1 MTDRHTDDDR
11 FDDELMTM
19 AASLKQDVQPER
31 DLWPDIAAGIKQPD
45 ANGFR
50 WRTMFAQAAA
60 VVLLIGGSSGLTW
73 LAVKD
78 DGTSVSPVS
87 ASNVAPLSAVPASFG
102 DRYSLGPDF
111 IDARRDLE
119 GRLQQE
125 LERLSPETRAD
136 VEASLQTLRGAIADI
151 NAALSEQ
158 PNNPLLQKLLLSS
171 YQEELAVMQQIN
183 GIATTVMRRND
194 I

>member
-50 WRTMFAQAAA
+50 WRTMLAQAAA

-136 VEASLQTLRGAIADI
+136 VEASLQTLRGAIVDI
-151 NAALSEQ
+151 NAALSEE

>member
-50 WRTMFAQAAA
+50 WRTMLAQAAA

>member
-1 MTDRHTDDDR
+1 MTDRQTDDDR
-11 FDDELMTM
+11 FDEELMTM

-31 DLWPDIAAGIKQPD
+31 DLWPDIAAGMQQPD
-45 ANGFR
+45 ASGFR
-50 WRTMFAQAAA
+50 WRTMLAQAAA

-87 ASNVAPLSAVPASFG
+87 ASNVTPLSAVPASFG

-111 IDARRDLE
+111 IDARRDIE
-119 GRLQQE
+119 GQLQQE

-136 VEASLQTLRGAIADI
+136 VEASLQTIRGAITDI
-151 NAALSEQ
+151 NAALSEE
-158 PNNPLLQKLLLSS
+158 PNNPLLQELLLSS
-171 YQEELAVMQQIN
+171 YREELAVMRQIN